1 MDTHSVMI
9 CDGVQMEEP
18 ARKRFCPDFLS
29 TGSGSSSCDG
39 VNVNDDDDDDKESVY
54 SWQSYETAW
63 AADSVDDWSLSD
75 PDEVDSL
82 TEFEIVDEDSTVLES
97 QSSDSSSSLEITNV
111 HFPEG
116 LLPAP
121 LADSSS
127 SFTDESGWD
136 DPNGETD
143 SNFDN
148 SQSQTSW
155 KCLKCRAPTSAP
167 RNFCFTCYQKRKSS
181 RPPRPVRRS
190 KKPGRTK
197 PSGTSLDTDCAMLIS
212 APGAS
217 NDNNMCTVCHVGIR
231 DGAFVHRKT
240 AHVAACYACTLK
252 ISRKPNA
259 KCPICRQSIQN
270 TIKIFFN

>member
-1 MDTHSVMI
+1 MDTHSVML

-18 ARKRFCPDFLS
+18 ARKRFRQDYSS
-29 TGSGSSSCDG
+29 TGFGSSSSAD
-39 VNVNDDDDDDKESVY
+39 VNENDDDDKESVH

-63 AADSVDDWSLSD
+63 AADSGDDWSLSD
-75 PDEVDSL
+75 NDNEDSL

-116 LLPAP
+116 LLPTLP
-121 LADSSS
+121 ADSSS

-136 DPNGETD
+136 DPNGD
-143 SNFDN
+143 NNFDN

-155 KCLKCRAPTSAP
+155 KCLKCRTPTSAP

-197 PSGTSLDTDCAMLIS
+197 PSGDSLDTDCAMLIS
-212 APGAS
+212 APGAA

>member
-1 MDTHSVMI
+1 MDTQPVMLREE
-9 CDGVQMEEP
+9 VQMEEP
-18 ARKRFCPDFLS
+18 ARKRFCPDYLAAEF
-29 TGSGSSSCDG
+29 SGSSCNAD
-39 VNVNDDDDDDKESVY
+39 VDVNDEENDKESVY

-63 AADSVDDWSLSD
+63 AADSGDDWSFSEV
-75 PDEVDSL
+75 DEDSL
-82 TEFEIVDEDSTVLES
+82 TEYEIVDENSTVLES
-97 QSSDSSSSLEITNV
+97 QCSDSSSSTEVPNI

-116 LLPAP
+116 LLPSH
-121 LADSSS
+121 LTESSS
-127 SFTDESGWD
+127 SFSDESGWD
-136 DPNGETD
+136 DPNGET
-143 SNFDN
+143 SSYFDDG

-155 KCLKCRAPTSAP
+155 KCLECRAPTSAP

-197 PSGTSLDTDCAMLIS
+197 TSGSSHTDDCEMVIS
-212 APGAS
+212 PGIS
-217 NDNNMCTVCHVGIR
+217 SDNVCTVCHVEVR
-231 DGAFVHRKT
+231 NGAFVHRKT

-252 ISRKPNA
+252 ISKKPNA